1 MRRRVASVPA
11 GGQGGDRGLGAGAG
25 HIPGDGLGH
34 GLAGQGSGV
43 EAWIRAMSRRRISGD
58 V

>member
-1 MRRRVASVPA
+1 MQEPVD
-11 GGQGGDRGLGAGAG
+11 GGLGAGAG